1 MEQIKISKKMSEYVE
16 NIDQVE
22 KILNQCEYYL
32 EYIGKDSRNNQ
43 FKYILHINDIKFDY
57 FEGIGNKPL
66 NEENKQDKILNAIWC
81 LLSDRQCVINS
92 RDFYDFVC
100 EYGYNENAEQLK
112 KSKEIYEA
120 IKINN
125 EKLLKCFSSWQL
137 DFLTDNIQ
145 L

>member
-1 MEQIKISKKMSEYVE
+1 MEQIKISEKMAEYVE
-16 NIDQVE
+16 NLEQVE
-22 KILNQCEYYL
+22 RILNQCEYDL
-32 EYIGKDSRNNQ
+32 
-43 FKYILHINDIKFDY
+43 KYIVLKDNQRIYNLYINDICFKY

-112 KSKEIYEA
+112 KGKEIYEA

-125 EKLLKCFSSWQL
+125 EKLLKCFSNEQL

>member
-1 MEQIKISKKMSEYVE
+1 MEQIKISEKMAEYVKNKEKVE
-16 NIDQVE
+16 N
-22 KILNQCEYYL
+22 ILNQCEYNLIFNGLDEKEKQY
-32 EYIGKDSRNNQ
+32 
-43 FKYILHINDIKFDY
+43 KYILYINDSNFDY

-66 NEENKQDKILNAIWC
+66 NEENKQDKILNAIWR
-81 LLSDRQCVINS
+81 LLSDRQCVNNL

-100 EYGYNENAEQLK
+100 EYGYNENAKQLK
-112 KSKEIYEA
+112 KGKEIYEA

-137 DFLTDNIQ
+137 NFLTDNIQ